1 MGAPRVTPQEI
12 VEMHR
17 LYAELGNYAAV
28 GRKMGRSGST
38 VARYIKMNGTPTIV
52 KHTFKEVVRELQPFG
67 QENRNESHG
76 M

>member
-12 VEMHR
+12 VEIHR

-38 VARYIKMNGTPTIV
+38 VTKYIKMSGTPNIV
-52 KHTFKEVVRELQPFG
+52 RHTFKEVVRC
-67 QENRNESHG
+67 
-76 M
+76 

>member
-38 VARYIKMNGTPTIV
+38 VAKYIKLEETPSIIR
-52 KHTFKEVVRELQPFG
+52 HTFKETIR
-67 QENRNESHG
+67 S
-76 M
+76 